1 MFPCPKCKSK
11 TDVID
16 SRINPEKKIRRR
28 RKCEKCGY
36 RFSTVESIKIRAKK
50 PEIPKKEEKKDLKK
64 QETKELTEKIED
76 EGWDDGEEWV

>member
-50 PEIPKKEEKKDLKK
+50 TIPEKKKDLKK
-64 QETKELTEKIED
+64 QETKVLTEKIDDGE
-76 EGWDDGEEWV
+76 WDDGEEWI